1 MLPAGSLDPTN
12 YRYGPKVFH
21 PRMAGHLVI
30 GPNGQVDTAGLGK
43 ESPEEAAAG
52 LKPLL
57 LFPFALWPK
66 ISHSAALSP
75 RFFVCQTDMAWV
87 AGLTSH
93 GHMEN
98 QVRLKMRASIA
109 AAMGEALTVMSH
121 LTPPSSYQ

>member
-1 MLPAGSLDPTN
+1 MLPAGSLDPADH
-12 YRYGPKVFH
+12 RCGPKAFH
-21 PRMAGHLVI
+21 PRMAGHLVV
-30 GPNGQVDTAGLGK
+30 GQVDTAGLGK
-43 ESPEEAAAG
+43 ESHEEAAAG

-57 LFPFALWPK
+57 LFPFALWPR

-75 RFFVCQTDMAWV
+75 GFFLCQADMAWV

-109 AAMGEALTVMSH
+109 AAMGEALTVLSR
-121 LTPPSSYQ
+121 LTPPLSYQ

>member
-1 MLPAGSLDPTN
+1 MLPAESLDPADH
-12 YRYGPKVFH
+12 RCGPKAVH

-43 ESPEEAAAG
+43 GSHKEAAAG
-52 LKPLL
+52 LRLL
-57 LFPFALWPK
+57 PLFPFALW
-66 ISHSAALSP
+66 IRHSAALSP
-75 RFFVCQTDMAWV
+75 GFFLCQADMVWV

-109 AAMGEALTVMSH
+109 AAMGEALSVLSH